1 MYLATLSRTSAILTH
16 VTPLHSSGT
25 LQNLHGA
32 PPHHPFQNPQ
42 YPHPIPQRH
51 IARPCPS
58 HLPKTRTHPQPQPRR
73 IAPPCPPIILT
84 EAAQNK
90 HHHLASPP
98 PTPRPTQLRHVPTY
112 ISETNI
118 SISQR
123 GTARYASPH
132 VENKR
137 DGMPRRIFHPFAFA
151 HAPLFTSTALSS
163 HLFWVYMK
171 TLAS

>member
-1 MYLATLSRTSAILTH
+1 MSPLCTQAALSKTFMAH
-16 VTPLHSSGT
+16 
-25 LQNLHGA
+25 
-32 PPHHPFQNPQ
+32 
-42 YPHPIPQRH
+42 RH
-51 IARPCPS
+51 ITPS
-58 HLPKTRTHPQPQPRR
+58 RIPNIHILYHSATSHVPALPIYRKRRTHPQSQPRR

-163 HLFWVYMK
+163 HLFWVYMN